1 MAKVKPVPDGY
12 HTATPYLSV
21 RGGENAIAFYKKA
34 FGAEER
40 MRMPGPGG
48 TIMHAEIKIGDSVV
62 MLADENP
69 EMGTRSPSS
78 LNGTTGSILLYLND
92 VDVAFGR
99 AIAAGAKELMAPQDM
114 FWGDRMGKLADPF
127 GHEWALATHT
137 EDVAPEEMAR
147 RARAMSGQ

>member
-99 AIAAGAKELMAPQDM
+99 AIAAGAKELMAPQDL